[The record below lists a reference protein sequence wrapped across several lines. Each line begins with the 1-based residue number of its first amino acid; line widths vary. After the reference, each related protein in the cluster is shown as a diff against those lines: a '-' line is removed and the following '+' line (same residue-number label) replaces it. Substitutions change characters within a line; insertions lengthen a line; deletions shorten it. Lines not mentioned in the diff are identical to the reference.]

1 MNRLTKKRSAQLIT
15 EHDIAPIGRPP
26 TTIKDL
32 PKNWEDICIECG
44 LNGGSDLKI
53 RVELG
58 ISDTAW
64 YTLLKNSPDFSNVIK
79 RSKQLSIIWWEEAG
93 QSLTNGQMKGSAV
106 VWIFNMK
113 NRCGWRDQSNINHS
127 SSDGSMSPAKEIKI
141 EIMEITDGNDDDD

>member
-15 EHDIAPIGRPP
+15 EHDIAPVGRPR

-32 PKNWEDICIECG
+32 PKDWEKKCTLVG
-44 LNGGSDLKI
+44 MAGGSDLKM

-64 YTLLKNSPDFSNVIK
+64 YTLLKDSAEFNLVIK
-79 RSKQLSIIWWEEAG
+79 RARELSIVWWEEAG
-93 QSLTNGQMKGSAV
+93 QSLTTGEIKGSAV
-106 VWIFNMK
+106 TWIFNMK

-141 EIMEITDGNDDDD
+141 EIVELKDGDVDDD